1 MIREYLDIQNIRHRT
16 ENQMQDSIEEALLS
30 REIPPLLLLTFVE
43 NAVKHAELNAWNLTV
58 CILVSRL
65 EEQQKLRFIVKNNG
79 SKFPD
84 EYLELLNDPA
94 YYLDG
99 GSHGGRGVGIRNIH
113 KRLSLIYGNRFSLHF
128 YNSDKGACSPA
139 LGFKTIG
146 SEHASINCGSS
157 LRICF
162 GPKPQLNP
170 TASAPSPSTIATALK
185 TSAPVNSLPSS
196 SNVNVTITGRSQFS
210 FAAKSA
216 ALIS

>member
-1 MIREYLDIQNIRHRT
+1 MSQYTANYTEDTGSSNGDLAREEALPTVVIDEGFTFPSTPAFPVLYLRPRT
-16 ENQMQDSIEEALLS
+16 ICAGIGCKRNMDAASIEEALLS

-128 YNSDKGACSPA
+128 YNSDKGACVEILLPDEEIRPA
-139 LGFKTIG
+139 AEMNF
-146 SEHASINCGSS
+146 
-157 LRICF
+157 
-162 GPKPQLNP
+162 
-170 TASAPSPSTIATALK
+170 SAD
-185 TSAPVNSLPSS
+185 
-196 SNVNVTITGRSQFS
+196 SNKL
-210 FAAKSA
+210 ADK
-216 ALIS
+216 